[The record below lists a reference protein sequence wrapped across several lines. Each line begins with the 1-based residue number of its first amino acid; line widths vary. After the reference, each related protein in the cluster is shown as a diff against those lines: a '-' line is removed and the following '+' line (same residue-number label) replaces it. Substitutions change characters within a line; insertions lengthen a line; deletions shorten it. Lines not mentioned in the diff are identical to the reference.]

1 MSRTGTREDW
11 LAARREL
18 LAAEK
23 ERTRPGDELA
33 RRTRRISFMGHAR
46 NGQIVMTDTSRFKAD
61 VKPLIADIPGWLT
74 DEEGE
79 ALYELARG
87 CRGDG
92 VIVEIGS
99 WKGKSTVCLG
109 LGSRAGNSVAVYAID
124 PHADYRFGDFKTSLV
139 RAGITELVHPI
150 ASLSQ
155 AAADDFDRPIELL
168 FVDGSHE
175 YDLVLEDFEKWTPKV
190 VDGGW
195 VVFHDTTWTKGP
207 RKVVGQAVYR
217 SRRFKD
223 VEFVVGSM
231 TVARKVAHNT
241 LADRARNR
249 YVLGVK
255 TAFWLGSSVL
265 KKQRRLLPRP
275 VERLGRRILKA
286 IQ

>member
-1 MSRTGTREDW
+1 
-11 LAARREL
+11 L
-18 LAAEK
+18 
-23 ERTRPGDELA
+23 
-33 RRTRRISFMGHAR
+33 
-46 NGQIVMTDTSRFKAD
+46 TSTTPDFGSH

-79 ALYELARG
+79 ALYELARS

-109 LGSRAGNSVAVYAID
+109 LGSRAGNSVPVYAVD
-124 PHADYRFGDFKTSLV
+124 PHADYRFGDFKTNV
-139 RAGITELVHPI
+139 ERAGIAELVRPV

-155 AAADDFDRPIELL
+155 AAADGFDDPIELL

-175 YDLVLEDFEKWTPKV
+175 YDLVLEDFEKWVPKV

-195 VVFHDTTWTKGP
+195 VAFHDTTWTKGP
-207 RKVVGQAVYR
+207 RTVVGHAIYR

-223 VEFVVGSM
+223 VKFVVGST
-231 TVARKVAHNT
+231 TVARKVARNS
-241 LADRARNR
+241 LADRAHNR

-255 TAFWLGSSVL
+255 TAFWLGSSAL
-265 KKQRRLLPRP
+265 KKQRRLLPKP
-275 VERLGRRILKA
+275 LERFGRRVLKA

>member
-1 MSRTGTREDW
+1 MTSTTTDFSTR
-11 LAARREL
+11 
-18 LAAEK
+18 
-23 ERTRPGDELA
+23 
-33 RRTRRISFMGHAR
+33 
-46 NGQIVMTDTSRFKAD
+46 

-79 ALYELARG
+79 ALYELARS

-109 LGSRAGNSVAVYAID
+109 LGSQAGRSVPIYAID
-124 PHADYRFGDFKTSLV
+124 PHADYRFGDFKTNV
-139 RAGITELVHPI
+139 ERAGITDLVHPI

-155 AAADDFDRPIELL
+155 AAAAAFDQPIELL

-175 YDLVLEDFEKWTPKV
+175 YDLVLEDFEQWVPKV

-195 VVFHDTTWTKGP
+195 VAFHDTTWTKGP
-207 RKVVGQAVYR
+207 RKVVGAAVYR

-223 VEFVVGSM
+223 VRFVVGST
-231 TVARKVAHNT
+231 TVARKVGRNSAF
-241 LADRARNR
+241 DRARNR

-255 TAFWLGSSVL
+255 TAFWLGSSAL
-265 KKQRRLLPRP
+265 KKQRRLLPKP
-275 VERLGRRILKA
+275 VERFGRRVLRA

>member
-1 MSRTGTREDW
+1 MTSTATDFQ
-11 LAARREL
+11 AR
-18 LAAEK
+18 
-23 ERTRPGDELA
+23 
-33 RRTRRISFMGHAR
+33 
-46 NGQIVMTDTSRFKAD
+46 

-79 ALYELARG
+79 ALFELARS

-109 LGSRAGNSVAVYAID
+109 LGSQAGNSVPVYAID
-124 PHADYRFGDFKTSLV
+124 PHADYRFGDFKTNV
-139 RAGITELVHPI
+139 ERAGIAELVRPI

-155 AAADDFDRPIELL
+155 AAADDFDQPIELL

-175 YDLVLEDFEKWTPKV
+175 YDLVLEDFEKWVPKV
-190 VDGGW
+190 VEGGW
-195 VVFHDTTWTKGP
+195 VAFHDTTWTKGP
-207 RKVVGQAVYR
+207 RKVVGHAVYR

-223 VEFVVGSM
+223 VRFVVGST
-231 TVARKVAHNT
+231 TVARKVAQNS
-241 LADRARNR
+241 LADRARSG

-255 TAFWLGSSVL
+255 TAFWLGSTAL
-265 KKQRRLLPRP
+265 KKQRRLLPKP
-275 VERLGRRILKA
+275 LERLGRRVLKA